1 MATQNKK
8 PNFLVAGATGHQG
21 GAVIKSLLKSGKYMI
36 RGIAKNLNNERARMF
51 RDQGVE
57 MIACDYT
64 KCDELKNALKGV
76 EIFFAMTDFYDP
88 STMGKECQIGTS
100 LVDCAKEMGV
110 KHFIWSS
117 LPNVEKLTGGKLK
130 VPHFTEKAKVGEY
143 AMKTL
148 PTTLICPASYYQNF
162 TEGLWPCKKENNNTM
177 IFTMPRIS
185 NLAAVDINDLGDAV
199 LKIAENRNEWLGKC
213 IPLAGERMPLQRF
226 FDQMEEVCG
235 CKVKWNE
242 ISSEDFAKLNISGA
256 KELAEMCEWIDKN
269 GYFGPNADL
278 SMEKKLGCKM
288 RTFKEFLEQT
298 KVNPK

>member
-8 PNFLVAGATGHQG
+8 PIFLVAGATGHQG

-36 RGIAKNLNNERARMF
+36 RGFSRDINGEKSRML

-76 EIFFAMTDFYDP
+76 DVFFGMTNFWDP
-88 STMGKECQIGTS
+88 ETMGKEEEIGTS
-100 LVDCAKEMGV
+100 FVDCAKEMGV
-110 KHFIWSS
+110 KHFIWSC
-117 LPNVEKLTGGKLK
+117 LPNVEKLSGGKLT
-130 VPHFTEKAKVGEY
+130 VPQFTEKAKVGEY

-162 TEGLWPCKKENNNTM
+162 LEGPFPSKKENDNTL

-185 NLAAVDINDLGDAV
+185 NLAAVDITEMGDAV
-199 LKIAENRNEWLGKC
+199 LKIAENRNEWIGKY
-213 IPLAGERMPLQRF
+213 IPLAGDSMPLQKF
-226 FDQMEEVCG
+226 FDQMQEVCG
-235 CKVKWNE
+235 YKVKWNE
-242 ISSEDFAKLNISGA
+242 ISFKDFAKLNNHGA
-256 KELAEMCEWIDKN
+256 KEMAEMFEWIDKN
-269 GYFGPNADL
+269 GYFGPNPDFSL
-278 SMEKKLGCKM
+278 SKKLCRMK
-288 RTFKEFLEQT
+288 TFREYLEQT